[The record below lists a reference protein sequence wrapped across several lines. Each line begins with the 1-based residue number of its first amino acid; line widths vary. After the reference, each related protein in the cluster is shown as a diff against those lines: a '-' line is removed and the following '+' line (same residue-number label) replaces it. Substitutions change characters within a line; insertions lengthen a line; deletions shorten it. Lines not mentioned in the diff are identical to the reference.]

1 MDDLTENS
9 SLVAYTSLA
18 FGIVALIASACCKDV
33 ESRMTN
39 NIEVFI
45 TGEEEKAGALAHNTL
60 EMMEMEV

>member
-1 MDDLTENS
+1 
-9 SLVAYTSLA
+9 
-18 FGIVALIASACCKDV
+18 
-33 ESRMTN
+33 MTN